1 MAINMDLIK
10 GIGKIT
16 LGAGAVGC
24 GGVMIAN
31 GIGDIKEVAD
41 KRNLAAAASAD
52 ATTEAAEDVD
62 LGDLEDDLPDP
73 DTAAGADEAA
83 E

>member
-1 MAINMDLIK
+1 MINTAILK

-24 GGVMIAN
+24 GGIMIAN
-31 GIGDIKEVAD
+31 GVGDIKDVSD
-41 KRNLAAAASAD
+41 KRKLAAAAQAD

-62 LGDLEDDLPDP
+62 LGDLEDDLPDEP
-73 DTAAGADEAA
+73 VAEEAA

>member
-24 GGVMIAN
+24 GGIMIAN
-31 GIGDIKEVAD
+31 GVGDIKEVCD
-41 KRNLAAAASAD
+41 KRKLAAASAAE

-62 LGDLEDDLPDP
+62 LGDLEDDLPDE
-73 DTAAGADEAA
+73 TATTEAA

>member
-1 MAINMDLIK
+1 MINTAILK

-24 GGVMIAN
+24 GGIMIAN
-31 GIGDIKEVAD
+31 GVGDIKDVCD
-41 KRNLAAAASAD
+41 KRKLAAAAQAD

-62 LGDLEDDLPDP
+62 MGNLKDDLPDEP
-73 DTAAGADEAA
+73 VA
-83 E
+83 EESAE

>member
-1 MAINMDLIK
+1 MAINMEILK
-10 GIGKIT
+10 GIGKIG

-24 GGVMIAN
+24 GGIMIAN
-31 GIGDIKEVAD
+31 GVGDIKNVCD
-41 KRNLAAAASAD
+41 KRKLAAASAAE

-62 LGDLEDDLPDP
+62 LGDLEDDLPEEP
-73 DTAAGADEAA
+73 AATEAA

>member
-1 MAINMDLIK
+1 MINMEILK
-10 GIGKIT
+10 GIGKIG

-24 GGVMIAN
+24 GGIMIAN
-31 GIGDIKEVAD
+31 GVGDIKEVCD
-41 KRNLAAAASAD
+41 KRKLAAAASAD

-73 DTAAGADEAA
+73 DTAGAEGAA

>member
-1 MAINMDLIK
+1 MINTSILK

-16 LGAGAVGC
+16 LGSAAVGC
-24 GGVMIAN
+24 GGIMIAN
-31 GIGDIKEVAD
+31 GVGDIKEVCD
-41 KRNLAAAASAD
+41 KRKLAAAASAE

-62 LGDLEDDLPDP
+62 LGDLEDDLPDEP
-73 DTAAGADEAA
+73 AATEAA